1 MSGFPEKGEI
11 VLDCAIEPEALVPYD
26 AAAYRSLGRQ
36 RYVLVNGPGE
46 RAVAELLDR
55 WSVGRFD
62 PSTQVLSLGVMR
74 PASGLRMVPAFTG
87 PGGPTEELG
96 CSAELRWIDADVV
109 E

>member
-1 MSGFPEKGEI
+1 MSPEKGEI
-11 VLDCAIEPEALVPYD
+11 VLDCAIEPAALVPYD
-26 AAAYRSLGRQ
+26 AAAYRRLGRQ

-46 RAVAELLDR
+46 RAVGELLDR
-55 WSVGRFD
+55 WSVGSVR
-62 PSTQVLSLGVMR
+62 SLDAGRKSGLMR

-87 PGGPTEELG
+87 PGGPAEELG